1 MVTLTQDSPAL
12 AEHYD
17 VAGLRQFEHGK
28 LLLQDLGLARGEH
41 VLDVGCGTGRL
52 TELAAQIVGAA
63 GSVVGVDPLP
73 LRIDIAARRR
83 LANLVFRTGQAEDL
97 SAFPAGRF
105 DAVVLNSV
113 FHWLPEKSQ
122 PLAEAFRVLHKGGR
136 LGISTATTDAPHQI
150 NQILESLRTSG
161 RFGGFRVGTIGTPHR
176 VGSEELQRLFT
187 AAGFARSELRLRSFT
202 DTFASPEEVAS
213 FNAASAFGNF
223 LGDLDASQKEA
234 LVDALYTELESLRTD
249 DGIRLQRH
257 LIFAVAYK
265 E

>member
-28 LLLQDLGLARGEH
+28 LLLQDIGLARGQH

-52 TELAAQIVGAA
+52 TEFAAQIVGAA
-63 GSVVGVDPLP
+63 GSVVGIDPLP
-73 LRIDIAARRR
+73 LRIDIAARRG
-83 LANLVFRTGQAEDL
+83 LPHLVFRTGQAENL
-97 SAFPAGRF
+97 SEFPDGRF

-113 FHWLPEKSQ
+113 FHWLPDKQ
-122 PLAEAFRVLHKGGR
+122 LPLAEAFRVLRRGGR
-136 LGISTATTDAPHQI
+136 LGISSATTDAPHQI
-150 NQILESLRTSG
+150 NQILESLRASG
-161 RFGGFRVGTIGTPHR
+161 RFGPFRVGAIGTPHR
-176 VGSEELQRLFT
+176 VGAEEFQRLLT
-187 AAGFARSELRLRSFT
+187 GAGFARSELRLRSFT

-213 FNAASAFGNF
+213 FSAASAFGNF
-223 LGDLDASQKEA
+223 LGDLDATQRDA
-234 LVDALYTELESLRTD
+234 VVDALYTQLESLRTA